1 MLVTV
6 ENIGAYIGMMVF
18 VGAVIQFMVVMPI
31 NKNLE
36 KLEVTI
42 RNLQLDIKELSS
54 VMNEHRERIAIVEQK
69 TASLHCRLDHYENN
83 KHSK

>member
-18 VGAVIQFMVVMPI
+18 VGAVVQFMVVMPI

-54 VMNEHRERIAIVEQK
+54 VMNEHLERIVIVEQR
-69 TASLHCRLDHYENN
+69 TDALHCRLDHYENN
-83 KHSK
+83 KHGN

>member
-69 TASLHCRLDHYENN
+69 TDALHCRLDHYENN
-83 KHSK
+83 KHCK